1 MNCEGRRGTTYGLLA
16 YTLWGAFPLYFRLLD
31 RSGPVEIVAHRVFWS
46 LVFCLAIV
54 AVARA
59 HRDVVAALANRH
71 QVGLLAAAAA
81 LIAANWGVY
90 IHAVNSGQVV
100 EASLGYF
107 INPLVTVL
115 LGVVVLRERLR
126 PLQWAAVGTGAVAV
140 GVLALVHGRV
150 PSIAL
155 TLAVSFGLYGLM
167 KKQVGGRVG
176 ALAGLTTET
185 LLLGPIA
192 AGLVIWLQAT
202 GRGQLTANPPWQGLL
217 LVSAGLVTV
226 IPLLMFAAAARRVPL
241 STLGLLQYLTPV
253 LQLLIGVTLL
263 GEHVAPARWVGFGVV
278 WLALA
283 MLTADGLR
291 ANRRRTPTAQA
302 EQATPT
308 TQDTPTAPEEE
319 LVP

>member
-1 MNCEGRRGTTYGLLA
+1 MNPEGRRGTTYGLLA
-16 YTLWGAFPLYFRLLD
+16 YTLWGAFPLFFRLLD

-46 LVFCLAIV
+46 LALCLGIV
-54 AVARA
+54 AATGAR
-59 HRDVVAALANRH
+59 RDVAAALADRR
-71 QVGLLAAAAA
+71 QAGLLAAAAG
-81 LIAANWGVY
+81 LIAVNWGVY
-90 IHAVNSGQVV
+90 IYAVNSGQVV

-115 LGVVVLRERLR
+115 LGVLVLRERLR

-140 GVLALVHGRV
+140 AVLTSAYGRV

-155 TLAVSFGLYGLM
+155 TLALSFGLYGLM

-192 AGLVIWLQAT
+192 TGLIVWLETT
-202 GRGQLTANPPWQGLL
+202 GGGHLTANPPWQGLL
-217 LVSAGLVTV
+217 LACAGVVTV
-226 IPLLMFAAAARRVPL
+226 VPLLLFAAAARRVPL
-241 STLGLLQYLTPV
+241 STIGLLQYLTPV
-253 LQLLIGVTLL
+253 LQLLCGVLLL
-263 GEHVAPARWVGFGVV
+263 GEHMASSRWVGFGVV

-291 ANRRRTPTAQA
+291 SSRQRSRASQVAGRAQDST
-302 EQATPT
+302 EPDRQGIP
-308 TQDTPTAPEEE
+308 
-319 LVP
+319 V

>member
-1 MNCEGRRGTTYGLLA
+1 MNSEGGRGRAYGLLA
-16 YTLWGAFPLYFRLLD
+16 YTLWGAFPLYFRMLD
-31 RSGPVEIVAHRVFWS
+31 RSGPVEIVAHRLFWS

-54 AVARA
+54 AVTRA

-81 LIAANWGVY
+81 LIAVNWVVY
-90 IHAVNSGQVV
+90 IYAVNSGQVV

-140 GVLALVHGRV
+140 GVLTLVHGRL

-155 TLAVSFGLYGLM
+155 TLAATFGLYGLM
-167 KKQVGGRVG
+167 KKRVGGRVG

-185 LLLGPIA
+185 LLLGPLA
-192 AGLVIWLQAT
+192 AGSVIWLQTT

-226 IPLLMFAAAARRVPL
+226 VPLLLFAAAARRVPL
-241 STLGLLQYLTPV
+241 SMLGLLQYLTPL

-291 ANRRRTPTAQA
+291 ANRRRTPTARGV
-302 EQATPT
+302 
-308 TQDTPTAPEEE
+308 PTAPEEE